1 MELEINKEFQE
12 LIPALEKREADALIA
27 SLSSE
32 GCRQPITVWKGKNI
46 IVDGHNR
53 YAICTKLNIPFKVEE
68 LEFEDEDRVKIWMI
82 NTQLARRNLSIEL
95 RAELA
100 CTLAVVEH
108 ELAKKR
114 KLANLKQNAN
124 KLETAETSQSTEGS
138 KIDPS
143 VEKKGKSLKKAAEK
157 AGISYNTAKKYKSIK
172 TKGTDEQ
179 KEAIR
184 SGQKKIS
191 TVYKEIQEKEKPAAK
206 PQIQSN
212 ECDIEKLL
220 KGKTIKTPYL
230 LLYSKQDVETGEEM
244 RTYLSNCKPY
254 ANLLTCRDYIMNLVH
269 GKCDEDDFM
278 QLRLALKR
286 VIGELVLTEK
296 DKNNAVDY
304 LNNCMK
310 ENNINPA

>member
-1 MELEINKEFQE
+1 MELEINKEFYE
-12 LIPALEKREADALIA
+12 LIPALEKREADALIT

-82 NTQLARRNLSIEL
+82 NNQLARRNLSIEL

-108 ELAKKR
+108 ELAEKR

-124 KLETAETSQSTEGS
+124 KLETAEISGSTEGS
-138 KIDPS
+138 VSDPS

-157 AGISYNTAKKYKSIK
+157 AGISYDTAKKYKSIK
-172 TKGTDEQ
+172 TKGTEEQ
-179 KEAIR
+179 KEALR

-191 TVYKEIQEKEKPAAK
+191 TVYKEIQAKEKPVEK
-206 PQIQSN
+206 SQSN

-220 KGKTIKTPYL
+220 KDKTIKTSYL
-230 LLYSKQDVETGEEM
+230 LIYFKRNKETGKEEQAEQF
-244 RTYLSNCKPY
+244 NCPPNVRLKMC
-254 ANLLTCRDYIMNLVH
+254 ADSFVNSASSISAKDSVNLVKLTM
-269 GKCDEDDFM
+269 GS
-278 QLRLALKR
+278 
-286 VIGELVLTEK
+286 VIQESEK
-296 DKNNAVDY
+296 ATIEACN
-304 LNNCMK
+304 
-310 ENNINPA
+310 E

>member
-1 MELEINKEFQE
+1 MELEINKEFYE
-12 LIPALEKREADALIA
+12 LIPALEKREADALIT

-32 GCRQPITVWKGKNI
+32 GCRQPITIWKGKNI

-82 NTQLARRNLSIEL
+82 NNQLARRNLSIEL

-108 ELAKKR
+108 ELAEKR

-124 KLETAETSQSTEGS
+124 KLETAEISQSTEGS
-138 KIDPS
+138 KTDPS

-179 KEAIR
+179 KEALR

-191 TVYKEIQEKEKPAAK
+191 TVYKEIQAKEKPK
-206 PQIQSN
+206 ENVQSN

-230 LLYSKQDVETGEEM
+230 LLYSKQEVETGEEM

-286 VIGELVLTEK
+286 VIGELVLTEE

-304 LNNCMK
+304 LNNYMK